1 MPFHRPKAFGLNEF
15 MVAARRWTIQ
25 DRHRLDVHTREV
37 ALMTVIWGDLT
48 KEEQTAL
55 KRMNRG
61 PYPSLSKALAERLVF
76 LGLAEER
83 PSGTG
88 INRTGRELVIRTL
101 LGTRSD

>member
-1 MPFHRPKAFGLNEF
+1 
-15 MVAARRWTIQ
+15 
-25 DRHRLDVHTREV
+25 
-37 ALMTVIWGDLT
+37 MTPIWNDLT
-48 KEEQTAL
+48 DEERTAL

-88 INRTGRELVIRTL
+88 INRAGRELVIRTL
-101 LGTRSD
+101 LGARSDEFG